1 MRRATVGVCT
11 TGGAMKDCY
20 SVTTYSVQSIL
31 GLIDSG
37 DIAIPEIQ
45 RPFVWDSTK
54 VRDLIDSLYNGYPT
68 GYLITW
74 KNPDVKIK
82 GGGTAEGKTVLIDGQ
97 QRVTALMASLAGLE
111 VLNDDYESKRV
122 KIAFNPLYEGDDTP
136 FAVLTPALE
145 RSPVWIDDI
154 SVLFRAD
161 FDSWSYVN
169 AYLGSNP
176 GCDPSVVNRRITDL
190 KAIAG
195 RQLGTIVVNA
205 DCGIDEVTDI
215 FIRINSKGA
224 VLSQADFAMS
234 KIAADEV
241 HGGSMMRKAID
252 YYCHLAAK
260 PEFWDVVAAD
270 EEFMASEYA
279 PKAAWLKNNK
289 DDIYDPDYSDVL
301 RVSFMTQFGRGKL
314 ADLVAL
320 LSGRD
325 FEARDYKSEIADDAF
340 SKLREGVL
348 RFMGKDNFQDFV
360 LALRSAGFVSPGLLS
375 SKGAVNFAYMLYL
388 RLREDPSIPSTDVKR
403 WVQRWFVMSTL
414 TGRYSGSAESG
425 MDRDIRRISE
435 LGFREYYS
443 EVVGAKLSDNYWRV
457 ELPQDLATTSTRTG
471 AWLVYVASQVKAA
484 DNTLF
489 SSGVK
494 VSDTLATIGDIH
506 HIFPKKYLRDAIDA
520 PQRLYNQVA
529 NYTFLERRIN
539 IKIADN
545 RPGDYFSEARDAC
558 LSGAAY
564 FGDTMGEGEF
574 LANLASNCIPEGVFG
589 MGAEDYESFL
599 AQRRLLMAAKIEAY
613 FKGL

>member
-1 MRRATVGVCT
+1 
-11 TGGAMKDCY
+11 MKNCY
-20 SVTTYSVQSIL
+20 SVTTYSVQAIL

-37 DIAIPEIQ
+37 EIAIPEIQ

-97 QRVTALMASLAGLE
+97 QRVTALMTALAGLE
-111 VLNDDYESKRV
+111 VLNDDYESKRI

-145 RSPVWIDDI
+145 KSSAWIDDI
-154 SVLFRAD
+154 SVLFKPD

-169 AYLGSNP
+169 AYRDANP
-176 GCDPSVVNRRITDL
+176 GCEPSVVNARITDL
-190 KAIAG
+190 KAISG
-195 RQLGTIVVNA
+195 CQLGTIIVDA
-205 DCGIDEVTDI
+205 SCGIDEVTEI

-234 KIAADEV
+234 KIAADEA

-252 YYCHLAAK
+252 YYCHLAVK
-260 PEFWDVVAAD
+260 PEFLGIVNAD
-270 EEFMASEYA
+270 AQFMASEYA
-279 PKAAWLKNNK
+279 AKVTWLKDDK
-289 DDIYDPDYSDVL
+289 DDIYSPDYSDVL

-325 FEARDYKSEIADDAF
+325 FEARDYKSEIADESFA
-340 SKLREGVL
+340 KLHEGIL
-348 RFMGKDNFQDFV
+348 RFMSKDNFRDFV
-360 LALRSAGFVSPGLLS
+360 LALRSAGFVSSGLLS
-375 SKGAVNFAYMLYL
+375 SKAAVDFAYMLYL

-403 WVQRWFVMSTL
+403 WVQRWFVMSVL
-414 TGRYSGSAESG
+414 TGRYSSSPESN

-435 LGFREYYS
+435 HGFKQYYT
-443 EVVGAKLSDNYWRV
+443 EVVDAKLSDNYWKV
-457 ELPQDLATTSTRTG
+457 ELPQDLVTTSTRTG

-506 HIFPKKYLRDAIDA
+506 HIFPKKYLRDKLDA

-529 NYTFLERRIN
+529 NYTYLERRIN
-539 IKIADN
+539 IKIADR
-545 RPGDYFSEARDAC
+545 RPGDYFSEAKSAC
-558 LSGAAY
+558 MASGSY
-564 FGDTMGEGEF
+564 FGDIMSEEELATNLACNCIPGDIFAMGAENYDEF
-574 LANLASNCIPEGVFG
+574 LA
-589 MGAEDYESFL
+589 
-599 AQRRLLMAAKIEAY
+599 RRRVLMAEKIEKY